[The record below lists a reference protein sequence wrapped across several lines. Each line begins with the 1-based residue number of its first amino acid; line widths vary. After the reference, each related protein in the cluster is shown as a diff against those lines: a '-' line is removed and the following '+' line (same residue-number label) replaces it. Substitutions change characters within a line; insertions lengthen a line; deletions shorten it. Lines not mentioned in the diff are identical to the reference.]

1 MTEAQRRGTAIHRS
15 IEIKLELKRINEEI
29 DALYWA
35 FTRQARAK
43 PPVVVRPD
51 LYRRRAEL
59 EDELSLLP
67 RVEFP

>member
-1 MTEAQRRGTAIHRS
+1 MNAIERGTAIHRA
-15 IEIKLELKRINEEI
+15 IELEIELKDINDKI

-51 LYRRRAEL
+51 LYRRREIVEREL
-59 EDELSLLP
+59 GELRARL
-67 RVEFP
+67 R